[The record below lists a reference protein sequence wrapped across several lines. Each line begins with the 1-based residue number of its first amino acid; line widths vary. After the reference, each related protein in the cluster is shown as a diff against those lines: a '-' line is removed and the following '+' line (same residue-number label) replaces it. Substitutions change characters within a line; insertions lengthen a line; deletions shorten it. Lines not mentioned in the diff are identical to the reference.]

1 MFSWAYIGHMIT
13 IKNFIQSLLFLK
25 FKGQE
30 TYRFDQNNN
39 DFCMEENFLNK
50 IDTSRHLSLR

>member
-13 IKNFIQSLLFLK
+13 KKNFIQSLLFLK

-30 TYRFDQNNN
+30 TVLIRITMFFTWN
-39 DFCMEENFLNK
+39 ETFLNK
-50 IDTSRHLSLR
+50 IDTSLHLSFR